1 MRIDVIVPC
10 YHAQDQIPNLLGS
23 LISQKISDELDVTLV
38 NDGEENTDYQEAVK
52 TFSPFI
58 SIREIKM
65 ETNGG
70 PGVARQFGFD
80 HTSNPLVTFI
90 DADDTLSGAF
100 ALKIL
105 RKQLLQEPYNAICIG
120 SFLEEQE
127 NDLYINHEND
137 TVWMFGKLYKREFL
151 VKHDIRFNETRAN
164 EDAGFNMMCRLLS
177 SDQEQIKFIK
187 DIIYYWQKTEG
198 STTRANNCEYS
209 YNQSFVGYTDNM
221 IWAIQEAEKR
231 NPFNGNILHQK
242 VGTMINLY
250 EYYIETVARDK
261 RFIDQ
266 NWNCCRKYYK
276 EIYREVKDKIP
287 EETFIQTYNDIM
299 RNAYMGNKLHG
310 IIPCIGIHD
319 FLAKLELE
327 YTDSNTGE
335 IIND

>member
-1 MRIDVIVPC
+1 
-10 YHAQDQIPNLLGS
+10 
-23 LISQKISDELDVTLV
+23 
-38 NDGEENTDYQEAVK
+38 
-52 TFSPFI
+52 
-58 SIREIKM
+58 
-65 ETNGG
+65 
-70 PGVARQFGFD
+70 
-80 HTSNPLVTFI
+80 
-90 DADDTLSGAF
+90 
-100 ALKIL
+100 
-105 RKQLLQEPYNAICIG
+105 
-120 SFLEEQE
+120 
-127 NDLYINHEND
+127 
-137 TVWMFGKLYKREFL
+137 
-151 VKHDIRFNETRAN
+151 
-164 EDAGFNMMCRLLS
+164 
-177 SDQEQIKFIK
+177 
-187 DIIYYWQKTEG
+187 
-198 STTRANNCEYS
+198 
-209 YNQSFVGYTDNM
+209 M